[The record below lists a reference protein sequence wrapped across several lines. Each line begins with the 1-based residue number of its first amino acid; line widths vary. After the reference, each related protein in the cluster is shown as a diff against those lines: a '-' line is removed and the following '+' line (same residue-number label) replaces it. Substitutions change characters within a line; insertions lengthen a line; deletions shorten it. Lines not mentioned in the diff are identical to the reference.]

1 MRGEGNK
8 FKSIWNSMNC
18 NEMKQ
23 SRFKGILT
31 GHFFAELA
39 ASPSATDLAMVFF
52 VHPLLK
58 GHGRE
63 TVEACGSFSR
73 DLAASGLRSFFMF
86 LCPIDMMYWNHHR
99 LGNKNSVGAAC
110 PVKYCCCQ
118 SYGS

>member
-39 ASPSATDLAMVFF
+39 ASPSATDLVMVFF
-52 VHPLLK
+52 CPPIAERARK
-58 GHGRE
+58 GDGR
-63 TVEACGSFSR
+63 S

-86 LCPIDMMYWNHHR
+86 LCPIDMMYCNHHR

>member
-18 NEMKQ
+18 NEMKR

-63 TVEACGSFSR
+63 TVEASGSFSR

-86 LCPIDMMYWNHHR
+86 L
-99 LGNKNSVGAAC
+99 
-110 PVKYCCCQ
+110 
-118 SYGS
+118 

>member
-63 TVEACGSFSR
+63 TVEAILQPPVYAVSSC
-73 DLAASGLRSFFMF
+73 FFVQ
-86 LCPIDMMYWNHHR
+86 LI
-99 LGNKNSVGAAC
+99 
-110 PVKYCCCQ
+110 
-118 SYGS
+118 